1 MPHQYIFRAC
11 DPIRRGSIL
20 VAVLLAFA
28 AAIPGLATA
37 QTATAQTVTAL
48 PAPNLPTPANG
59 GWIIL
64 GLGLVALS
72 LLAAALLLRGRLSR
86 LMDARL
92 VIAEALH
99 KRIRERDSLH
109 SVFLATE
116 DMTRPHGDILAAV
129 ARALETGIGAPGQVR
144 LRLRLLDA
152 LHDPMPA
159 GLTQTEPTV
168 IFAVPLMIEG
178 IEAGEIEVLSP
189 TGQTTPLHPE
199 ERLLVELTASRLAGR
214 MLSSLATRRL
224 ASSEERF
231 RHTFQHSAQ
240 ATVVFRDGQFIEANA
255 AAHAILGYRDGA
267 TFVGLHPDQISPE
280 FQPDGARSSDK
291 ASAMLDLAL
300 REGSTKFEWEHL
312 RADGSPVLVEVMLTA
327 VADGDRME
335 VFCLWNDITVKRQAE
350 TALANYQRTL
360 EAQVA
365 RRTEELSAL
374 TDELQTI
381 LATADGGIALVRD
394 GRIRTCNPGLSALL
408 LWPLDQLV
416 GASPRLFI
424 PDPDEWSRLRADAM
438 DRMGRGETYHGSAEM
453 RCGDGSLRWVHMRAT
468 AIDPAEPAQGA
479 VWVITDA
486 SRERAASLQMAQAR
500 DLAEQAARL
509 KSDFLAQMSHELRS
523 PINAVIGF
531 GDLLLG
537 SPLSR
542 HQQDYVVKLQAAGRH
557 LLSIVNDVLDLSKVE
572 AGKLRI
578 ERTEFAL
585 SAVLRAACDSIA
597 AAAADKGVELI
608 LDADPA
614 LPPRY
619 LGDPLRVTQILMNY
633 LSNALKFTQTGEIRL
648 DVAHDPAG
656 GLRFTVTDT
665 GLGMSPE
672 QVARLFQTFSQA
684 EDSTA
689 RLYGGTGLGLA
700 ICRQL
705 ADLMQGEV
713 GVDSAP
719 GKGSRFWVRLPLEA
733 QAPDLR
739 PDGTLPGTTP
749 LRGRHLLILDDN
761 PRAAAALHR
770 MLAAAGAHP
779 TLCATVETAIATAR
793 KGRFD
798 ALLIDSR
805 MPDADGHLAAGR
817 LRAAL
822 GAALPPLLLLSHRG
836 GHAAVEE
843 AYAHGFR
850 DLVLKPV
857 DPDALIPRLT
867 DLFLGHDLRGAQ
879 PAQTPDPVPPE
890 PFAGRKALIVDDNPM
905 NREVTA
911 ALLQRQGFDT
921 LTATNGAEAI
931 ETLLDHDIDLIL
943 MDCQM
948 PVMDGIEATR
958 RIRALPSAHAGTPII
973 GLTGQADDAD
983 RDAGLSAGMSDYLV
997 KPVAPSALRAT
1008 LARHLG
1014 HAPCARDDRQAEP
1027 AQVS

>member
-1 MPHQYIFRAC
+1 MPIHTVSRSRQPLFRIC
-11 DPIRRGSIL
+11 IL
-20 VAVLLAFA
+20 LPVLMALLAA
-28 AAIPGLATA
+28 LTAPVAA
-37 QTATAQTVTAL
+37 QTAP
-48 PAPNLPTPANG
+48 PAPLIPAPANG

-64 GLGLVALS
+64 GLGLSATC
-72 LLAAALLLRGRLSR
+72 LLAIALLLRGRLLR

-92 VIAEALH
+92 IIAEALH

-116 DMTRPHGDILAAV
+116 DMSRPHGDILAAV
-129 ARALETGIGAPGQVR
+129 SRALEIGIGAPGQFR
-144 LRLRLLDA
+144 FRLRLLDA
-152 LHDPMPA
+152 VHDPLPIFS
-159 GLTQTEPTV
+159 TPPTV
-168 IFAVPLMIEG
+168 VFSIPLMMEG
-178 IEAGEIEVLSP
+178 VEAGEIEVLSP
-189 TGQTTPLHPE
+189 DGQTTPLHPE
-199 ERLLVELTASRLAGR
+199 EKLVVELTASRLAGR
-214 MLSSLATRRL
+214 MVSSLATRRL

-240 ATVVFRDGQFIEANA
+240 ATVVFRDGIFIEANA

-267 TFVGLHPDQISPE
+267 TFVNLRPDQISPE
-280 FQPDGARSSDK
+280 YQPDGSRSSEK
-291 ASAMLDLAL
+291 ARAMLDQAL
-300 REGSTKFEWEHL
+300 RTGSAKFEWEHL
-312 RADGSPVLVEVMLTA
+312 RADGAPVLVEVMLTA
-327 VADGDRME
+327 VADGDVME

-350 TALANYQRTL
+350 VALANYQRTL

-365 RRTEELSAL
+365 RRTEELSTL

-381 LATADGGIALVRD
+381 LATADSGIALVRD
-394 GRIRTCNPGLSALL
+394 GRIRACNPGLSALL
-408 LWPLDQLV
+408 LWPEDQLI
-416 GASPRLFI
+416 GASTRLFF
-424 PDPDEWSRLRADAM
+424 PDPDEWSRLRSDAL
-438 DRMGRGETYHGSAEM
+438 DRLGRGETYDHNAEL
-453 RCGDGSLRWVHMRAT
+453 RCGDGSLRWIHMRAT
-468 AIDPAEPAQGA
+468 AIDPAEPEKGA

-486 SRERAASLQMAQAR
+486 SRERAATLKMAQAR
-500 DLAEQAARL
+500 DIAEQAARL

-608 LDADPA
+608 LDADPT

-619 LGDPLRVTQILMNY
+619 MGDPLRITQILMNY

-648 DVAHDPAG
+648 DVARDPAG
-656 GLRFTVTDT
+656 GLRFTVIDT

-705 ADLMQGEV
+705 ADLMEGEV
-713 GVDSAP
+713 GVESSP
-719 GKGSRFWVRLPLEA
+719 GEGSRFWVRLPLEA
-733 QAPDLR
+733 QAPDLH
-739 PDGTLPGTTP
+739 PDGTLPGTLP
-749 LRGRHLLILDDN
+749 LRGRRLLLLDDN
-761 PRAAAALHR
+761 PRAAAALNR
-770 MLAAAGAHP
+770 ILAATGARP
-779 TLCATVETAIATAR
+779 TLCADVETAIATAR
-793 KGRFD
+793 QGRFD

-805 MPDADGHLAAGR
+805 MPDADGHIAAER
-817 LRAAL
+817 LRDAL
-822 GAALPPLLLLSHRG
+822 GTALPPLLLLSHRG

-850 DLVLKPV
+850 DLVLKPI
-857 DPDALIPRLT
+857 DPDALIPRLI
-867 DLFLGHDLRGAQ
+867 DLFQGHDLRGAT
-879 PAQTPDPVPPE
+879 PTQTPDPVLPA
-890 PFAGRKALIVDDNPM
+890 PFAGRVALIVDDNPM
-905 NREVTA
+905 NLEVTA
-911 ALLQRQGFDT
+911 ALLERQGFDT
-921 LTATNGAEAI
+921 RTATNGAEAI
-931 ETLLDHDIDLIL
+931 ETLLDTDIDLIL

-973 GLTGQADDAD
+973 GLTGQSDDDD
-983 RDAGLSAGMSDYLV
+983 RETGLAAGMSDYLV

-1014 HAPCARDDRQAEP
+1014 DLPPAKDSRQA
-1027 AQVS
+1027 AALQLS

>member
-1 MPHQYIFRAC
+1 MPHHATPR
-11 DPIRRGSIL
+11 IRKDNRTGSIL
-20 VAVLLAFA
+20 LPVLLALLA
-28 AAIPGLATA
+28 ARPGLSAA
-37 QTATAQTVTAL
+37 QTADAAALL
-48 PAPNLPTPANG
+48 PAPANG

-64 GLGLVALS
+64 GLGLVAVA
-72 LLAAALLLRGRLSR
+72 LLAAALLLRGRLIR

-116 DMTRPHGDILAAV
+116 DMNRPHGDILAAV
-129 ARALETGIGAPGQVR
+129 ARALEIGIGAAGQFR
-144 LRLRLLDA
+144 FRIRLLDA
-152 LHDPMPA
+152 VHDP
-159 GLTQTEPTV
+159 LPTYATAPSV
-168 IFAVPLMIEG
+168 IFSVPLMMEG
-178 IEAGEIEVLSP
+178 VEAGQIDVLSP
-189 TGQTTPLHPE
+189 NGQTTPLHPE
-199 ERLLVELTASRLAGR
+199 EQLVVELTASRLAGR
-214 MLSSLATRRL
+214 MVSTLATRRL

-240 ATVVFRDGQFIEANA
+240 ATVVFRDGTFIEANA

-267 TFVGLHPDQISPE
+267 TFVGLRPDQISPE
-280 FQPDGARSSDK
+280 YQPDGSRSSER
-291 ASAMLDLAL
+291 AAAMLDQAL
-300 REGSTKFEWEHL
+300 FEGSAKFEWEHL

-327 VADGDRME
+327 VADGDRIE

-350 TALANYQRTL
+350 VALANYQRTL

-381 LATADGGIALVRD
+381 LATADSGIALVRD
-394 GRIRTCNPGLSALL
+394 GRIQTSNPGLSALL
-408 LWPLDQLV
+408 LWPQEQLI
-416 GASPRLFI
+416 GASTRLFI
-424 PDPDEWSRLRADAM
+424 PDPDEWSRLRADALE
-438 DRMGRGETYHGSAEM
+438 RMGRGETYDGSAEM

-468 AIDPAEPAQGA
+468 AIDPNEPAQGA

-486 SRERAASLQMAQAR
+486 SRERAATLKMAQAR
-500 DLAEQAARL
+500 DIAEQAARL

-585 SAVLRAACDSIA
+585 STVLRAACDSIA

-608 LDADPA
+608 LDADPT

-619 LGDPLRVTQILMNY
+619 MGDPLRITQILMNY
-633 LSNALKFTQTGEIRL
+633 LSNALKFTRAGEIRL
-648 DVAHDPAG
+648 DVARDPAG

-713 GVDSAP
+713 GVESSP
-719 GKGSRFWVRLPLEA
+719 GQGSRFWVRLPLEQ

-739 PDGTLPGTTP
+739 PDGTLPGTLP
-749 LRGRHLLILDDN
+749 LRRRRLLLLDDN
-761 PRAAAALHR
+761 PRAAAALQR
-770 MLAAAGAHP
+770 ILVATGAQP
-779 TLCATVETAIATAR
+779 TLCADVDSAIAAAR

-805 MPDADGHLAAGR
+805 MPDADGHIAAAR

-822 GAALPPLLLLSHRG
+822 GPALPPLLLLSHKG

-843 AYAHGFR
+843 AHAHGFR
-850 DLVLKPV
+850 DLILKPV

-867 DLFLGHDLRGAQ
+867 DLFDGQDLRGTIPTQSADPTL
-879 PAQTPDPVPPE
+879 PA
-890 PFAGRKALIVDDNPM
+890 PFAGRVALIVDDNPM

-931 ETLLDHDIDLIL
+931 ETLLDHRIDLIL

-973 GLTGQADDAD
+973 GLTGQSDDDD
-983 RDAGLSAGMSDYLV
+983 RETGLAAGMSDYLV

-1014 HAPCARDDRQAEP
+1014 DAPCAQDGRKAEP
-1027 AQVS
+1027 VQVS